1 MQEIL
6 DRWKIKI
13 DYKTILTMWNES
25 HRHYHS
31 QGHLI
36 TLIDRINESK
46 STLNSEKEYDKLI
59 LTALFHDIIYNPK
72 NENNEEKSA
81 EFFLNL
87 CEEKT
92 KDHLEIYQSIID
104 TKNHKSSNSLS
115 ERFNKLDM
123 EVVEGSIDTLL
134 EWERGIWEEYKI
146 FGSTMYKAGRIK
158 FLNSLLDKYNHNA
171 GNLLK
176 LIDYVK
182 KSY

>member
-1 MQEIL
+1 MIL
-6 DRWKIKI
+6 F
-13 DYKTILTMWNES
+13 TT
-25 HRHYHS
+25 
-31 QGHLI
+31 Q
-36 TLIDRINESK
+36 
-46 STLNSEKEYDKLI
+46 
-59 LTALFHDIIYNPK
+59 K

-134 EWERGIWEEYKI
+134 EWERGIWRSIKYLVVRCIKLEE
-146 FGSTMYKAGRIK
+146 
-158 FLNSLLDKYNHNA
+158 
-171 GNLLK
+171 
-176 LIDYVK
+176 
-182 KSY
+182 